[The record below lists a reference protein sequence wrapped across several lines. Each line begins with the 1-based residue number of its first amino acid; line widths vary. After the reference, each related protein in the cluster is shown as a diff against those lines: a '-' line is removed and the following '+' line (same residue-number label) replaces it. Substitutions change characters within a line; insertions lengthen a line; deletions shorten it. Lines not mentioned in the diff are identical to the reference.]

1 MAVDG
6 LSNCSERKLDRRDP
20 TGFKKLPH
28 LDDFFL
34 WQIAMSVP
42 ECGRMLIELYTD
54 SIAGFVVNLRPNAL
68 QEVHDLLEI
77 DICGDRMSE

>member
-1 MAVDG
+1 MA
-6 LSNCSERKLDRRDP
+6 NCD
-20 TGFKKLPH
+20 
-28 LDDFFL
+28 
-34 WQIAMSVP
+34 VP